1 MSRPPL
7 LSLPVLLLLA
17 PVAATSWA
25 GAQDKIT
32 FQDHIRPI
40 FENRC
45 LNCHNPDKK
54 KGDLD
59 LSTFGGV
66 MAGGSGGASV
76 EAGDSS
82 ASTLWQ
88 VVSHTKEPIMPPKGG
103 KIPQTEIDLIAK
115 WIQGGLLDAAGSAA
129 KVKKKAGFAMNTA
142 AVSAQRPEGPPP
154 MPENLALEPV
164 VTPTRANAVTA
175 MAHSPWAPLVAI
187 AAPRQV
193 LLYQS
198 ATGELLGVLPF
209 PKGGAVETL
218 SFSRNGSLLLAGGG
232 IAGKEG
238 LVVVWDIKTGQPVI
252 TMPMAEDFDT
262 VLAADISAD
271 QSRIAMAGPGRKVRL
286 YDTKTSQLL
295 ATMKKHTDWVTSL
308 AFSPDGVLL
317 ATGDRNGG
325 LYVWES
331 GTGNEFYNLRAH
343 EKRIAAVAWRAD
355 SNLLAAGSEDGQITW
370 WEMQNGTQVK
380 KIGSHG
386 GVLALGF
393 APDGRM
399 VSGGRDGHVRLWDAA
414 GAQKRDWV
422 PSGGSLV
429 LRTVFSDDGQR
440 ILTGSWNGEVKS
452 WLTDKPE
459 TEAPPVVLLSNP
471 PSIETRLTTLT
482 AEITAKQ
489 ATADQAAAAMAEKE
503 KAATD
508 LQTGITT
515 LQKTIADTETAANAA
530 AQRRETLKTEAT
542 QLQEAGAALAKSL
555 DDLRKTPPPPA
566 PTTPDTAS
574 MPSAMQQAIAKLNA
588 TETAVDALT
597 GKVRARKIQTF
608 ETKVADNAQALKA
621 KQDALPPAA
630 AEADRLQAQL
640 EEMRKKMPE
649 QEKSLA
655 TARQAAEALKPPL
668 ETARQQAAETA
679 KARARWQA
687 AKQNLFV
694 LALREETGTLT
705 TKLEDLKTELPELE
719 AATAAKTPPAPDQ
732 QKRLEEIKKELTT
745 LPALVEAKKKETE
758 EAHQKYLALLPK

>member
-1 MSRPPL
+1 MSRPL
-7 LSLPVLLLLA
+7 LFSFPVLLLA
-17 PVAATSWA
+17 PVWA
-25 GAQDKIT
+25 GAQEKVT

-76 EAGDSS
+76 EAGDSA

-88 VVSHTKEPIMPPKGG
+88 VVSHTKEPVMPPKGG
-103 KIPQTEIDLIAK
+103 KIPQAEIDLIAK
-115 WIQGGLLDAAGSAA
+115 WIQGGVLDAAGSAA
-129 KVKKKAGFAMNTA
+129 KVKKKAGFGMNSA

-154 MPENLALEPV
+154 MPENLLLEPV
-164 VTPTRANAVTA
+164 VTPTRPNAITA

-193 LLYQS
+193 LLYHS
-198 ATGELLGVLPF
+198 TSGELLGVLPF
-209 PKGGAVETL
+209 PKNGAVETL

-238 LVVVWDIKTGQPVI
+238 LVVVWEVKTGQQVI

-331 GTGNEFYNLRAH
+331 GTGNEFYNLRGH
-343 EKRIAAVAWRAD
+343 EKRIAALAWRAD
-355 SNLLAAGSEDGQITW
+355 SNLLAAGCEDGQITW

-399 VSGGRDGHVRLWDAA
+399 VSGGRDGHARLWDAN

-422 PSGGSLV
+422 PSDGSLI
-429 LRTVFSDDGQR
+429 LRTLFSDDGQR
-440 ILTGSWNGEVKS
+440 ILTGAWNGEVKA
-452 WLTDKPE
+452 WLTDKSE
-459 TEAPPVVLLSNP
+459 KESPPVVLLSNP
-471 PSIETRLTTLT
+471 PAIETRLANLT

-489 ATADQAAAAMAEKE
+489 AAADQAAAAMAEKE
-503 KAATD
+503 KAASD
-508 LQTGITT
+508 LQSGVTI
-515 LQKTIADTETAANAA
+515 LQKTIAETESAA
-530 AQRRETLKTEAT
+530 AEAAKRRDALKAEAAKLEETSK
-542 QLQEAGAALAKSL
+542 ALAKAL
-555 DDLRKTPPPPA
+555 DDTRKIPPPPA
-566 PTTPDTAS
+566 PVTPDTAS
-574 MPSAMQQAIAKLNA
+574 MPTVIQAAMVKITAVETTVNALSGKIRAEKIKIYEARAARSGTELTAKLNEVPKTSA
-588 TETAVDALT
+588 EVERLH
-597 GKVRARKIQTF
+597 
-608 ETKVADNAQALKA
+608 A
-621 KQDALPPAA
+621 K
-630 AEADRLQAQL
+630 L
-640 EEMRKKMPE
+640 EELRKKMPE
-649 QEKSLA
+649 EEKSLA
-655 TARQAAEALKPPL
+655 AARQAAEALKPSV
-668 ETARQQAAETA
+668 EAARQQAAETA
-679 KARARWQA
+679 RARARWEA
-687 AKQNLFV
+687 AKQNKFV
-694 LALREETGTLT
+694 LALRGETGTLAS
-705 TKLEDLKTELPELE
+705 KLEDLKGELPELE
-719 AATAAKTPPAPDQ
+719 AAAAKTPPPPDKQ
-732 QKRLEEIKKELTT
+732 QRIEEVKKELNT
-745 LPALVEAKKKETE
+745 LPVQLEAKRKEAE
-758 EAHQKYLALLPK
+758 EAWRKYLALLPK

>member
-1 MSRPPL
+1 MSSRPLLL
-7 LSLPVLLLLA
+7 LSFPVLLLA
-17 PVAATSWA
+17 PVRA
-25 GAQDKIT
+25 GAQEKIT

-59 LSTFGGV
+59 LSTFAGV
-66 MAGGSGGASV
+66 MTGGSGGASV
-76 EAGDSS
+76 ETGDSA

-88 VVSHTKEPIMPPKGG
+88 VVSHTKEPLMPPKGG

-115 WIQGGLLDAAGSAA
+115 WIQGGLLDGAGSAA
-129 KVKKKAGFAMNTA
+129 KVKKKAGFAMNSA

-154 MPENLALEPV
+154 MPENLLLEPV
-164 VTPTRANAVTA
+164 VTPTRPNAITA

-193 LLYQS
+193 LLYNS
-198 ATGELLGVLPF
+198 TNGDLLGVLPF
-209 PKGGAVETL
+209 PKNGAVETL

-238 LVVVWDIKTGQPVI
+238 LVVVWEVKTGQQVI
-252 TMPMAEDFDT
+252 TLPMAEDFDT

-271 QSRIAMAGPGRKVRL
+271 QSRIAMAGPGKKVRL

-343 EKRIAAVAWRAD
+343 EKRIAALAWRAD

-399 VSGGRDGHVRLWDAA
+399 VSGGRDGHARLWDAN

-422 PSGGSLV
+422 PSDGALI
-429 LRTVFSDDGQR
+429 LRTLFSEDGQR
-440 ILTGSWNGEVKS
+440 IVTGAWNGQVKT
-452 WLTDKPE
+452 WLTDKSE
-459 TEAPPVVLLSNP
+459 KEAPPLVLLSNP
-471 PSIETRLTTLT
+471 PTIEARLANLT
-482 AEITAKQ
+482 AEITARQ
-489 ATADQAAAAMAEKE
+489 AAADQAAAAMAEKE
-503 KAATD
+503 KAASD
-508 LQTGITT
+508 LQSGVAL
-515 LQKTIADTETAANAA
+515 LQKSMAETEAA
-530 AQRRETLKTEAT
+530 AAAATKRREALTAESAKLRETST
-542 QLQEAGAALAKSL
+542 ALAKSL
-555 DDLRKTPPPPA
+555 EELQKTPPPPA
-566 PTTPDTAS
+566 PTTPDTTS
-574 MPSAMQQAIAKLNA
+574 MPSAMQAAMVKMTAAETAVNALSGKIRASKIKALEARSAGAESALTAKLN
-588 TETAVDALT
+588 E
-597 GKVRARKIQTF
+597 IPQ
-608 ETKVADNAQALKA
+608 
-621 KQDALPPAA
+621 AA
-630 AEADRLQAQL
+630 AEADRLNAQL
-640 EEMRKKMPE
+640 EEMRKKMPGE
-649 QEKSLA
+649 EKSLA
-655 TARQAAEALKPPL
+655 AARQAAEALKPSV

-679 KARARWQA
+679 RARARWEA
-687 AKQNLFV
+687 ARQNKFV
-694 LALREETGTLT
+694 LALREETGSLSSR
-705 TKLEDLKTELPELE
+705 LEDLKAELPELE
-719 AATAAKTPPAPDQ
+719 AAAAKTPPPPDKV
-732 QKRLEEIKKELTT
+732 KRIGEIKQELDT
-745 LPALVEAKKKETE
+745 LPARLEAKRKEVE
-758 EAHQKYLALLPK
+758 EAWGKYQALLPK